1 MLTMYTRILQPSAT
15 SFFLFGPRGT
25 GKSTWV
31 DAHYSQA
38 QRFDFLKNDVLLR
51 YLGEPHRLRREV
63 EGNVDGS
70 WVVLDEVQKV
80 PSLLDEVQSVMHDRH
95 DNIKFCLT
103 GSSARKLKSSQ
114 ANLLAG
120 RAIQKSLFPL
130 VSKELGADFD
140 LERCLRFGTLP
151 LVYTRPDL
159 AVQTLEAYVGTYLKE
174 EIQQEALS
182 RNLES
187 FSRFLKVAALMNGQ
201 VVNVAGLSRD
211 AGVSRP
217 SVERYFSVLIDTLI
231 GSWVPGWQPRI
242 KVREKQNPKF
252 YFFDGGVVR
261 TILGTVRD
269 PLDSFERGILFEN
282 FVYNELRAAAHYLDV
297 GGEIFYYR
305 TPAGIEVDLIWS
317 RGTKAMGIEIKS
329 ATEWRSEYG
338 KGLHGLLEQGKIQAA
353 YGVYRGTRAFSDSRI
368 NILPFEG
375 FSRRLFDGTL
385 FP

>member
-1 MLTMYTRILQPSAT
+1 MYTRLLQPPAT

-38 QRFDFLKNDVLLR
+38 QRFDFLKNEVLLR
-51 YLGEPHRLRREV
+51 YIGEPQRLRREV
-63 EGNVDGS
+63 EGNEAGS

-80 PSLLDEVQSVMHDRH
+80 PSLLDEVQSVMHDRQ
-95 DNIKFCLT
+95 DKIKFCLT

-120 RAIQKSLFPL
+120 RAIQKLLFPL
-130 VSKELGADFD
+130 VSKELGVDFD
-140 LERCLRFGTLP
+140 LERCLRYGTLP
-151 LVYTRPDL
+151 LVYTRPAL

-182 RNLES
+182 RNLAS

-217 SVERYFSVLIDTLI
+217 SVERYFSVLVDTLI
-231 GSWVPGWQPRI
+231 GSWVPGWQPRL
-242 KVREKQNPKF
+242 KVREKQNPIF
-252 YFFDGGVVR
+252 YFFDTGVVR
-261 TILGTVRD
+261 TILGTARD
-269 PLDSFERGILFEN
+269 PLESFERGNLFET
-282 FVYNELRAAAHYLDV
+282 FIYNELRAAAHYLDV

-305 TPAGIEVDLIWS
+305 TPAGVEVDLIWS
-317 RGTKAMGIEIKS
+317 RGRKAIGIEIKS

-338 KGLHGLLEQGKIQAA
+338 KGLNDLLEQGKIQAA
-353 YGVYRGTRAFSDSRI
+353 YGVYRGTRSFTDLQTRI
-368 NILPFEG
+368 FPFEI
-375 FSRRLFDGTL
+375 FLRQLFNGTL